1 MDIQPPQLQKKK
13 KFNFTRL
20 LIIFLGIVIIGLI
33 VSSFVFSNEKFT
45 LSTEII
51 ICLLLLVVLSLSEEF
66 NSFSIGKIFT
76 LQKEADTANR
86 NLKEVREEN
95 ITLRQQFLAQFN
107 ATAKQSNMQNLFFQ
121 TPAAQAFGIEKASPE
136 TQSEDQKIEE
146 NQKNK
151 HLTEKRRKFLQNFGD
166 FLFKTEQ
173 EILPF
178 KQGKI
183 YTDVQFKTEMLG
195 IDPIMDKNVKIDG
208 YYLDDDQEIF
218 IKIARGSTMFH
229 YVYELYYII
238 NKIFLYNTY
247 DQTSGRKAT
256 LWLIVPNFLNPEEKR
271 TYCSIDTLKD
281 SFLPAMKNKLL
292 DMKILD
298 IDDALYNK
306 IANLKDII

>member
-20 LIIFLGIVIIGLI
+20 LILFLGIVIIGLI

-95 ITLRQQFLAQFN
+95 IALRQQFLTQFN

-121 TPAAQAFGIEKASPE
+121 TPAAQAFGIEKVSPE

-151 HLTEKRRKFLQNFGD
+151 HLTEKREKFFRNFGD
-166 FLFKTEQ
+166 YLFKTEQ

-195 IDPIMDKNVKIDG
+195 IDPIMDKNVKING
-208 YYLDDDQEIF
+208 YYLDDDKEIF
-218 IKIARGSTMFH
+218 IKIIRNSITFH
-229 YVYELYYII
+229 YVYELYYVL
-238 NKIFLYNTY
+238 NKLWLYNNCG
-247 DQTSGRKAT
+247 QTSNRKAT
-256 LWLIVPNFLNPEEKR
+256 LWLIIPNFSNPAEKR
-271 TYCSIDTLKD
+271 TYYSIDTLKD
-281 SFLPAMKNKLL
+281 SFLPAMKNNLL
-292 DMKILD
+292 DIKILD

>member
-86 NLKEVREEN
+86 NLKEVWEEN
-95 ITLRQQFLAQFN
+95 ITLRQQFLTQFN

-136 TQSEDQKIEE
+136 TQTEDQKIEE

-151 HLTEKRRKFLQNFGD
+151 HLTEKREKFFKNFGD
-166 FLFKTEQ
+166 YLFKTEQ

-195 IDPIMDKNVKIDG
+195 IDPIMDKNVKING
-208 YYLDDDQEIF
+208 YYLDDDKEIF
-218 IKIARGSTMFH
+218 IKIIRNSIAFQ

-256 LWLIVPNFLNPEEKR
+256 LWLIAPNFLNPEEKR

-281 SFLPAMKNKLL
+281 SFLPAMKNNLL
-292 DMKILD
+292 DIKILD
-298 IDDALYNK
+298 INDALYNK
-306 IANLKDII
+306 IANLKETI

>member
-95 ITLRQQFLAQFN
+95 ITLRQQFLTQFN

-136 TQSEDQKIEE
+136 TQTEDQKIEE

-151 HLTEKRRKFLQNFGD
+151 HLTEKREKFFKNFGD
-166 FLFKTEQ
+166 YLFKTEQ

-195 IDPIMDKNVKIDG
+195 IDPIMDKNVKING
-208 YYLDDDQEIF
+208 YYLDDDKEIF
-218 IKIARGSTMFH
+218 IKIIRNSIAFQ

-256 LWLIVPNFLNPEEKR
+256 LWLIAPNFLNPEEKR

-281 SFLPAMKNKLL
+281 SFLPAMKNNLL
-292 DMKILD
+292 DIKILD
-298 IDDALYNK
+298 INDALYNK
-306 IANLKDII
+306 IANLKETI